1 MANLGMDF
9 NPNDEPER
17 EGGSFEPMP
26 AGDYDMQ
33 VVESDLITTQ
43 SGGKMIK
50 LTLEVTSGQ
59 FERRKVWENINIQNA
74 NPDAERIGR
83 RALADLALAVGLPA
97 VRDTEELHFR
107 PFRAR
112 LKVEP
117 PKNGYDA
124 KNKVSRFM
132 PMNGAAPQAA
142 KPAAAAKPATSQAA
156 KPAASGNRP
165 WARAS

>member
-1 MANLGMDF
+1 M
-9 NPNDEPER
+9 EPER

-50 LTLEVTSGQ
+50 LTLEVTSGP
-59 FERRKVWENINIQNA
+59 FERRKKVWENINIQNA

-124 KNKVSRFM
+124 KQGIALYAHERCRSA
-132 PMNGAAPQAA
+132 G
-142 KPAAAAKPATSQAA
+142 
-156 KPAASGNRP
+156 G
-165 WARAS
+165 